1 MKNLPALS
9 LLLLTATACP
19 AVIVLIPAEKDNTLY
34 QSGTGHLANGAGDF
48 LFAGRTL
55 QSSNSVRRGLIEFD
69 VASFLPA
76 GAIINS
82 ATLTLHASLTRATST
97 VISVHRLT
105 REWIEGTTD
114 AASNEGA
121 GATPVLGNDATWLHA
136 VSTSVPWTGPGAA
149 GDFSPAASSTATILG
164 SGAFYSWPGLQSDV
178 QSWLANAS
186 DNHGWLLLGD
196 ESTSATAV
204 QFDSRTHPNDD
215 NRPILTI
222 DFTPVPEPSAAGLAG
237 LVAIAVLGRRRGRKS
252 PE

>member
-1 MKNLPALS
+1 MKNLPVLS

-34 QSGTGHLANGAGDF
+34 QSATGHLANGAGDF

-55 QSSNSVRRGLIEFD
+55 QSSAVSVRRGLIEFD
-69 VASFLPA
+69 IASFIPA
-76 GAIINS
+76 GATINS

-97 VISVHRLT
+97 FISLHRLT
-105 REWIEGTTD
+105 REWNEGTTN
-114 AASNEGA
+114 AVSNEGA
-121 GATPVLGNDATWLHA
+121 GITPVLGNDATWLHS

-149 GDFSPAASSTATILG
+149 GDFNPAATGTATILG

-178 QSWLANAS
+178 QTWLANGS

-215 NRPILTI
+215 NRPFLTI
-222 DFTPVPEPSAAGLAG
+222 DFTPVPEPSATGIAGM
-237 LVAIAVLGRRRGRKS
+237 VAIAALGRRRRGA
-252 PE
+252 